1 MTEKVPHIIRHLPR
15 LDSKHLTGFR
25 NLPKPIADGLGLG
38 ILGV

>member
-25 NLPKPIADGLGLG
+25 NLG